1 MIIFLFILAVLALW
15 AGCLTGVHES
25 MVHVKPI
32 DKMHQQDWYAGDSS
46 FDWLNLVRQFDLGV
60 RGHVWTKYYHAI
72 TTGMRAG
79 ILMLGFMLAHA
90 HSWEPFALVLS
101 LGWLAY
107 EPAYQY
113 ARYGTFMDRNYPE
126 HVNFLD
132 VIDFHANK
140 RIMTAV
146 RVILVAIV
154 IGVMV

>member
-1 MIIFLFILAVLALW
+1 MNKRKRILSGIQPSGTIHIGNYFGAMKQFVEMQNDYDSYVFIA
-15 AGCLTGVHES
+15 
-25 MVHVKPI
+25 
-32 DKMHQQDWYAGDSS
+32 D
-46 FDWLNLVRQFDLGV
+46 
-60 RGHVWTKYYHAI
+60 YHAI